1 MSLGNIVNNV
11 KKTRLL
17 AIDPASHSLAW
28 VVVDLDKN
36 TFDIVDYG
44 KISIFEQKEMSGKFK
59 IINTDLHD
67 LCQKHKPDKGVIE
80 QSVYIQNFQSSR
92 IISYIIGFSWG
103 VMMRT
108 CSEVC
113 DVGPLIW
120 KNKIGYK
127 NVSAAEKKI
136 MEKEHGPKGLQ
147 AKLKNE
153 RKNRVKDILDSK
165 VGFSVEDDDINDA
178 IGIALWYSLNHG
190 FRTL

>member
-1 MSLGNIVNNV
+1 
-11 KKTRLL
+11 
-17 AIDPASHSLAW
+17 
-28 VVVDLDKN
+28 
-36 TFDIVDYG
+36 
-44 KISIFEQKEMSGKFK
+44 
-59 IINTDLHD
+59 
-67 LCQKHKPDKGVIE
+67 
-80 QSVYIQNFQSSR
+80 
-92 IISYIIGFSWG
+92 
-103 VMMRT
+103 MRT